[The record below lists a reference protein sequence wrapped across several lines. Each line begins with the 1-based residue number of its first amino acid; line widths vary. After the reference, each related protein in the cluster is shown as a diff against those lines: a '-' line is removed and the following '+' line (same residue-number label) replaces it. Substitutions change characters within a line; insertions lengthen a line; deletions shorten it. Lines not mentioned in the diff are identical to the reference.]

1 MTTLKID
8 SSITGGASVSRQLT
22 AATIDQLRPQ
32 NPGER
37 VIERDLVATP
47 LSHLTLGGSGD
58 ADVLD
63 EFLAADTVVIGA
75 PMYNFTV
82 PSQLKAWI
90 DRILVAGTTFRY
102 GANGPEGLAG
112 GKRVIVALSRGG
124 FYEDNSA
131 FEHAKSYLQAAFGF
145 IGSRPNS
152 SPPTGSRSAPS
163 NAKRASRMAWRRSSG
178 WRPNSKAAAG
188 FRSALSSPGGNWLR
202 PSRRRRGGRS

>member
-1 MTTLKID
+1 MTILRID
-8 SSITGGASVSRQLT
+8 SSITGDASVSRQLT
-22 AATIDQLRPQ
+22 AAIIAQLQAQDPTAQ
-32 NPGER
+32 
-37 VIERDLVATP
+37 VIARDLVASP

-63 EFLAADTVVIGA
+63 EFLAADTIVVGA

-90 DRILVAGTTFRY
+90 DRVLIAGRTFKY
-102 GANGPEGLAG
+102 GADGPVGLVG

-145 IGSRPNS
+145 IGITSEFVTADGIAVGPEQREA
-152 SPPTGSRSAPS
+152 GIAQGLAEVERL
-163 NAKRASRMAWRRSSG
+163 
-178 WRPNSKAAAG
+178 AA
-188 FRSALSSPGGNWLR
+188 
-202 PSRRRRGGRS
+202 

>member
-1 MTTLKID
+1 MTILKID
-8 SSITGGASVSRQLT
+8 SSITGDSSVSRQLT
-22 AATIDQLRPQ
+22 AATLDQLRSHDLSAA
-32 NPGER
+32 
-37 VIERDLVATP
+37 VVSRDLVATP

-63 EFLAADTVVIGA
+63 EFLAANTVVIGA

-90 DRILVAGTTFRY
+90 DRILVAGKTFQY

-145 IGSRPNS
+145 IGITPEFVTADGIAVGPEQREA
-152 SPPTGSRSAPS
+152 GI
-163 NAKRASRMAWRRSSG
+163 AKGLAEVERL
-178 WRPNSKAAAG
+178 AA
-188 FRSALSSPGGNWLR
+188 
-202 PSRRRRGGRS
+202 

>member
-1 MTTLKID
+1 MTILKID
-8 SSITGGASVSRQLT
+8 SSITGDASVSRQLT
-22 AATIDQLRPQ
+22 AATLDQLRGQ
-32 NPGER
+32 DLGAQ
-37 VIERDLVATP
+37 VVMRDLVATP
-47 LSHLTLGGSGD
+47 LTHLTLGGSGD

-90 DRILVAGTTFRY
+90 DRILVAGRTFQY

-124 FYEDNSA
+124 FYEDGNA

-145 IGSRPNS
+145 IGITPEFVHADGIAVGPEQRDAGIAN
-152 SPPTGSRSAPS
+152 GLAEVERL
-163 NAKRASRMAWRRSSG
+163 
-178 WRPNSKAAAG
+178 AA
-188 FRSALSSPGGNWLR
+188 
-202 PSRRRRGGRS
+202 

>member
-1 MTTLKID
+1 MTILKID
-8 SSITGGASVSRQLT
+8 SSITGEASVSRRLT
-22 AATIDQLRPQ
+22 AATIDQLVSG
-32 NPGER
+32 NSDER

-90 DRILVAGTTFRY
+90 DRILVAGKTFRY

-124 FYEDNSA
+124 FYEDGSA
-131 FEHAKSYLQAAFGF
+131 FEHAKSYLQAALGF
-145 IGSRPNS
+145 IGITPEFITADGIAVGPEQREA
-152 SPPTGSRSAPS
+152 GI
-163 NAKRASRMAWRRSSG
+163 ASGLAEVERL
-178 WRPNSKAAAG
+178 AA
-188 FRSALSSPGGNWLR
+188 
-202 PSRRRRGGRS
+202 